1 MVKTIRVVSTSI
13 AVLLLGCQILLAQ
26 GGAWTTRAPMPFARA
41 RASAATVDG
50 IIYVAGG
57 YTFSGPRVSNTGT
70 LQAYNPKTN
79 SWTIKSPLPTPRSA
93 AAAVAL
99 GGKLYVLG
107 GFNTSGGTDNNL
119 ATVEAYD
126 PKTDTWTTKA
136 PMPTARSG
144 LAAAVVDG
152 IIYAI
157 GGSAPNVELATVEAY
172 DPSTNSWSA
181 RAAMPEPREVSGAG
195 VVNGVIYA
203 AGGSGTADYSKLEA
217 YDPKTN
223 SWTTKSPMPS
233 LRMGVA
239 VGQVG
244 GLLYLAGGFDFL
256 GYLGPGGTDQSF
268 ATVQA
273 YDPTANDWEPVSP
286 MLTPRA
292 YAATAIA
299 EDTLYVMGGTAVGP
313 GPYGPLY
320 AVNEA
325 FSPYLPV
332 TIRVNPAT
340 INLRSNEKIKV
351 AILSTSTF
359 DATSVVPDSV
369 KLSGALADTERN
381 GTPLYSF
388 DDVNGDG
395 ILDLVLT
402 FRARNLQLTK
412 ADKQVVLK
420 GQTFAGQLIKGVATV
435 RIVP

>member
-1 MVKTIRVVSTSI
+1 
-13 AVLLLGCQILLAQ
+13 
-26 GGAWTTRAPMPFARA
+26 MPFPRA
-41 RASAATVDG
+41 WASAATVDG

-57 YTFSGPRVSNTGT
+57 YTIVVPNSASTGT

-79 SWTIKSPLPTPRSA
+79 SWTIKSPMPTPRMG

-99 GGKLYVLG
+99 EGKLYVLG
-107 GFNTSGGTDNNL
+107 GFKTSGGNTDGYL

-126 PKTDTWTTKA
+126 PQTDTWTTKA
-136 PMPTARSG
+136 PMPTARYG
-144 LAAAVVDG
+144 LAAAAVDS
-152 IIYAI
+152 IIYAM
-157 GGSAPNVELATVEAY
+157 GGAAPNVFLATVEAY

-181 RAAMPEPREVSGAG
+181 RAAMPESREVSGAG

-244 GLLYLAGGFDFL
+244 GLLYVAGGFDFL
-256 GYLGPGGTDQSF
+256 GYLGPGGTDLSF

-273 YDPTANDWEPVSP
+273 YDPTANDWEPESP

-292 YAATAIA
+292 YAATAMA

-313 GPYGPLY
+313 GPYGPVY
-320 AVNEA
+320 AVTEA
-325 FSPYLPV
+325 FTPYLPV

-340 INLRSNEKIKV
+340 INLKSNGKV
-351 AILSTSTF
+351 DAVILSSDTF
-359 DATSVVPDSV
+359 DATSVNPETVTLAGASV
-369 KLSGALADTERN
+369 ATEGN
-381 GTPLYSF
+381 GTPMASF

-395 ILDLVLT
+395 LLDLVLHFPT
-402 FRARNLQLTK
+402 QSLKLTNT
-412 ADKQVVLK
+412 DTQIVLK
-420 GQTFAGQLIKGVATV
+420 GQTFGGQLIKGVATV
-435 RIVP
+435 TIVP